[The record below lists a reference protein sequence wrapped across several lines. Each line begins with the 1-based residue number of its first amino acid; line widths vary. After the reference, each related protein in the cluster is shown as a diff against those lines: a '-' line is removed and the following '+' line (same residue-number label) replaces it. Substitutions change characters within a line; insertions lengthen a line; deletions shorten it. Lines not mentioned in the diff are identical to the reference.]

1 MGFYG
6 LAGALFLAAVVGSFS
21 IGFGKGS
28 ASRNSE
34 IAEYQAAIKASER
47 IAAEAQKRADETA
60 AKVIT
65 VYKDRIKTIREVVP
79 GEIQLVEVV
88 KQSNCELPGAWRVLH
103 DSAASGSPAPQD
115 TGGTVSPADAIETV
129 TENYR
134 IARETAARLE
144 ALQEL
149 VKSQ

>member
-6 LAGALFLAAVVGSFS
+6 LAGALILAAIVGSFS
-21 IGFGKGS
+21 VGYGKGS
-28 ASRNSE
+28 ASRNGE
-34 IAEYQAAIKASER
+34 IASLTAAIEVSKSL
-47 IAAEAQKRADETA
+47 AAEAERKAAEA
-60 AKVIT
+60 SAKV
-65 VYKDRIKTIREVVP
+65 VVEYRDRIKTIREVVP

-88 KQSNCELPGAWRVLH
+88 KASNCELPGAWRVLH

-134 IARETAARLE
+134 IARENAARLE
-144 ALQEL
+144 ALQSL